1 MTEEFNQEMKNPV
14 MEFQDEAFKQDT
26 KIQEGDLTGR
36 IYQFGMVLTLFT
48 MLQMLT
54 CYRQAHNK
62 SQGQL
67 QARSQT
73 QDYQMRNFMKF
84 NWSSEKPHIERIY
97 FELW

>member
-1 MTEEFNQEMKNPV
+1 
-14 MEFQDEAFKQDT
+14 MEFQDEAFKQET

-54 CYRQAHNK
+54 CYRQARNK

-73 QDYQMRNFMKF
+73 TDYQMRNFMKF
-84 NWSSEKPHIERIY
+84 NWSSEKPHVKRIY